1 MPDDAAFM
9 MTATNLFGASGG
21 DNYVV
26 PSTRGASDDIPPQPI
41 GSDPGPTPQ
50 TLTLV
55 VGAETPFIEILAE
68 FKTTD
73 DADRWERELPGWK
86 RKVVTNPAVFLSGFS
101 SLVGRAQTTRE
112 GNTLQ
117 TRIEV
122 STAELQRLLNLAAN
136 LTRSTLVHPR

>member
-1 MPDDAAFM
+1 M
-9 MTATNLFGASGG
+9 MTAANLFGAPASES
-21 DNYVV
+21 YVV
-26 PSTRGASDDIPPQPI
+26 PSTRGASDDSPLQPI
-41 GSDPGPTPQ
+41 GSDTGPPPQ

-55 VGAETPFIEILAE
+55 VGAESPFIEILAE
-68 FKTTD
+68 FKTAA
-73 DADRWERELPGWK
+73 DADRWERDLPAWK
-86 RKVVTNPAVFLSGFS
+86 RRIVTNPAVFLSGFS

-136 LTRSTLVHPR
+136 LTRTALVRPP